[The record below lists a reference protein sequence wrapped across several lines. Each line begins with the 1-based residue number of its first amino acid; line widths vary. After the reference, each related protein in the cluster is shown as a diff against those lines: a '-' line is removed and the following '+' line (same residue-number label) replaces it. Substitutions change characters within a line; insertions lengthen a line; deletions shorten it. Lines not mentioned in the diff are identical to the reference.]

1 MCILLV
7 YAKSIIVMANFQ
19 GTFYVYHTILT
30 GLLSLFVTTLSLLFH
45 EGPLKALRSNNRKSL
60 MPVAPTLPGFFHQII
75 EDRTVFRDGR
85 GYIKIPFIFYELTTS
100 TPLRAIWVVWLN
112 T

>member
-1 MCILLV
+1 
-7 YAKSIIVMANFQ
+7 MANFQ

-75 EDRTVFRDGR
+75 EDRTVFRDG
-85 GYIKIPFIFYELTTS
+85 ICL
-100 TPLRAIWVVWLN
+100 
-112 T
+112 